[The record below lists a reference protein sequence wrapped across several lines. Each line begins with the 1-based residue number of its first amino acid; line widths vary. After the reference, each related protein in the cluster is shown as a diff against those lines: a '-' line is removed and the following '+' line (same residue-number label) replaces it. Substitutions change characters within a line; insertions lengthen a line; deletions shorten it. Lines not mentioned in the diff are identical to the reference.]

1 MSVSTNLPTLRRL
14 GALRIL
20 VALVLLAL
28 VAACGSSSS
37 NVDVKVVQSTLQF
50 VPGDL
55 SFGDQT
61 VNTPVT
67 QAVTLVNNGT
77 TPVTGISVEIC
88 DGAITNSAN
97 FPCAKS
103 TAFAGTSSCPSQL
116 DVAQS
121 CAIQVTFQP
130 TGVGSVNATLVATN
144 ANNLN
149 GPPLP

>member
-1 MSVSTNLPTLRRL
+1 MSTNLPTLRRL

-55 SFGDQT
+55 SFGDQP

-97 FPCAKS
+97 FTCAKS
-103 TAFAGTSSCPSQL
+103 TAFAGTSCPSQL
-116 DVAQS
+116 GVAQS
-121 CAIQVTFQP
+121 CVIQVTFQP